1 MRSNLVAAIV
11 LILVG
16 LFLLASNLGWTNMNM
31 GKLILTWWPVV
42 LVAVGIGL
50 LFGRGKESGPLVRC
64 FWVTTPHAG
73 PSHKKARSYPR
84 FFRSGRSM

>member
-16 LFLLASNLGWTNMNM
+16 LFLLASNLGWTNLNM

-50 LFGRGKESGPLVRC
+50 LFGRGK
-64 FWVTTPHAG
+64 
-73 PSHKKARSYPR
+73 
-84 FFRSGRSM
+84 

>member
-16 LFLLASNLGWTNMNM
+16 LVLLASHLGWTNMNL
-31 GKLILTWWPVV
+31 GRLLLTWWPVI

-50 LFGRGKESGPLVRC
+50 LFGRK
-64 FWVTTPHAG
+64 
-73 PSHKKARSYPR
+73 
-84 FFRSGRSM
+84 SGRALPSRQK